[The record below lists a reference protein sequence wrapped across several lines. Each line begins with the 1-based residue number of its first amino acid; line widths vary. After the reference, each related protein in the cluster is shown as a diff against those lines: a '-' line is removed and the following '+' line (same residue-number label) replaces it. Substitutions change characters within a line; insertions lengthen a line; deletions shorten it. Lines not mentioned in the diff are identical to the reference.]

1 MPGLVDNSQ
10 THRFE
15 WTENGL
21 SVFADYR
28 QHDKTYVL
36 VHVEADRALRGTG
49 AASRLMA
56 AIVDYARARDL
67 ILVPRCAYA
76 LAWYRRHPEAADTL
90 D

>member
-1 MPGLVDNSQ
+1 MAGLIDNSEK
-10 THRFE
+10 HRFE
-15 WTENGL
+15 LAEDGHT
-21 SVFADYR
+21 VFADYR

-36 VHVEADRALRGTG
+36 VHVEADMALRGTG

-56 AIVDYARARDL
+56 AIVENARARDL

-76 LAWYRRHPEAADTL
+76 VAWFRRHPEAANTL